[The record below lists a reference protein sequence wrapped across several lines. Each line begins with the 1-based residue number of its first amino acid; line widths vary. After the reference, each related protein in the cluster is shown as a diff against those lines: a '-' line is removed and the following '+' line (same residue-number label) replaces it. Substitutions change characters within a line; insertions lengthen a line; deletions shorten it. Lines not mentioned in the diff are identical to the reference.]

1 MIIKMGGGPVTEE
14 EAARSK
20 DTGITIHTMEEVVVS
35 SSEGGGRCGEGQ
47 REGEN
52 VEWEGKR
59 EMWRGKEEQGET
71 EGGREGE
78 RLADAESMN
87 TPIISTCYTCVRISY
102 VIIA

>member
-20 DTGITIHTMEEVVVS
+20 DTGITIHTMEEVLVS

-59 EMWRGKEEQGET
+59 EAWRGEKGA
-71 EGGREGE
+71 GGNRGREG
-78 RLADAESMN
+78 RGGLADAESMN
-87 TPIISTCYTCVRISY
+87 TSNLLVALHST
-102 VIIA
+102 AL

>member
-20 DTGITIHTMEEVVVS
+20 DTGITIHTMEEVLVS
-35 SSEGGGRCGEGQ
+35 SSEGGGSCGEGQ

-59 EMWRGKEEQGET
+59 EAWRGERGAGGNRGRE
-71 EGGREGE
+71 EGG
-78 RLADAESMN
+78 LADAESMN
-87 TPIISTCYTCVRISY
+87 TSNLLVALHHS
-102 VIIA
+102 IAL